1 MKREL
6 IQAILDERAEY
17 EQLKAHNEELQKKI
31 ILNETI
37 KQEQFA

>member
-17 EQLKAHNEELQKKI
+17 EQLKKMNESLQQRI
-31 ILNETI
+31 ILSETI
-37 KQEQFA
+37 KQE